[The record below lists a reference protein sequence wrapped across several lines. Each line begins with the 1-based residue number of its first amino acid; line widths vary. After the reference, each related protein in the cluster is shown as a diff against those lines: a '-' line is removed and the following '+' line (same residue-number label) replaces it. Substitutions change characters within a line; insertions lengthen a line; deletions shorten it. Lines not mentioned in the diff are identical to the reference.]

1 VKEDL
6 EKLANKLAIRQMKK
20 VFGFLFVLL
29 VSIGAHG
36 QIKVGS
42 ETVRYDV
49 PKEYEIGGIT
59 VSGSENFDTQAIV
72 LFSGLVIGKRINIP
86 GDEITRAIKNLW
98 KQRLFS
104 DIQVKIAETRGDV
117 VFLNIEVTERQRLSR
132 FKFEGTSKGEADDL
146 REKIKLIRGTVVNEN
161 LKTNTTNICRNH
173 FIDKGFLRTKVEII
187 EKEDTLVPNSVL
199 LIINVNKGK
208 KVKIQ
213 EIVFE
218 GVNEFKEGKLRKA
231 MKDTKQKGITRIFSS
246 SKFIRSSYAKD
257 KKAIISKYNTRGY
270 RNARILN
277 DSVYDIDA
285 KHIGIYLSIA
295 EGNQFYFRNITWVG
309 NTKYSSE
316 ELGRVLDISK
326 GEVYDQSKLESR
338 LYMNPNGGDVSS
350 LYLDDGYLAF
360 TPNAVE
366 VLVQNDSID
375 VEIRLYE
382 GRQYRINK
390 VKVTGNT
397 KTNDHVVLRE
407 IRTRP
412 GDLFSRSDIIRTQ
425 RELAQ
430 LGYFDPEQFDVN
442 PVQNDREGTVDLE
455 YGVVEKPSDQIELSG
470 GWGAGRIVGTLGVSF
485 TNFSLRNLFNTKA
498 WRPLPAGDGQRLSAR
513 VQSNGIF
520 FQAYNAS
527 FTEPWLGGRKPT
539 SLTVSLQHSVQ
550 TNGVGK
556 RADNAASRQALLITG
571 ATVGIGKRLQWPDD
585 YFQIFQAINYQYY
598 TINNFGGVFA
608 FADGYSNNLNYTVAI
623 SRNSIDNP
631 LYPRSGS
638 NLALTL
644 RITPPFSAF
653 SNIDYETASDQE
665 KYLLVEYHKWKF
677 TTEWFTELAPKLVL
691 RAKAGWGF
699 LGYYNSGIGPSP
711 FERFYLGGSA
721 LSGFQL
727 DGREIIA
734 LRGYTDNSLSSPQGN
749 NVITKYT
756 LELRYP
762 ISLNPSATIY
772 ALGFAEAGNSWI
784 NFEDYNPMVLKRS
797 VGFGLRIFLPMFGL
811 MGIDYGFGLD
821 PYDPGHAGFGTN
833 QFNPTTGAFK
843 PRGQFHFTIGMD
855 LGEL

>member
-1 VKEDL
+1 
-6 EKLANKLAIRQMKK
+6 MKK
-20 VFGFLFVLL
+20 SLFLLCLL
-29 VSIGAHG
+29 LAGTVAQS
-36 QIKVGS
+36 QIKVGAG
-42 ETVRYDV
+42 TVGYAV

-59 VSGSENFDTQAIV
+59 VSGSQNFDTQAVI
-72 LFSGLVIGKRINIP
+72 LFSGLSIGKRINVP

-104 DIQVKIAETRGDV
+104 DIKIYAAEIRGNLI
-117 VFLNIEVTERQRLSR
+117 FINIEVTERQRLSR
-132 FKFEGTSKGEADDL
+132 FKFEGVSKSEADDL

-199 LIINVNKGK
+199 LIINVEKGK
-208 KVKIQ
+208 KVKIAT
-213 EIVFE
+213 IDFE
-218 GVNEFKEGKLRKA
+218 GVSAVKESKLRKS
-231 MKDTKQKGITRIFSS
+231 MKDTKQRGIMRIFSA
-246 SKFIRSSYAKD
+246 SKFIRSSYATD
-257 KKAIISKYNTRGY
+257 KKSLLAVYNTKGY
-270 RNARILN
+270 RNARILR
-277 DSVYDIDA
+277 DSVYDIDH
-285 KHIGIYLSIA
+285 KNIGISIA
-295 EGNQFYFRNITWVG
+295 IEEGRQFYFRNIAWVG

-316 ELGRVLDISK
+316 ELSRVLDISK
-326 GEVYDQSKLESR
+326 GEIYDQSKIESR

-350 LYLDDGYLAF
+350 LYLDEGYLAF
-360 TPNAVE
+360 TPNLVE

-375 VEIRLYE
+375 IEIRLYE
-382 GRQYRINK
+382 GRQYRINN
-390 VKVTGNT
+390 VFVTGNT
-397 KTNDHVVLRE
+397 KTNDHVVIRE

-425 RELAQ
+425 RELSQ
-430 LGYFDPEQFDVN
+430 LGYFDPEQFNVN

-455 YGVVEKPSDQIELSG
+455 YSVVEKPSDQIELSG
-470 GWGAGRIVGTLGVSF
+470 GWGGGRIVGTLGVSF
-485 TNFSLRNLFNTKA
+485 TNFSMRNLFNTKA

-539 SLTVSLQHSVQ
+539 SFTVSIQHSVQ
-550 TNGVGK
+550 TNGVNKKDDIG
-556 RADNAASRQALLITG
+556 NRQSLLTTG
-571 ATVGIGKRLQWPDD
+571 ATVGIGKRLKWPDD
-585 YFQIFQAINYQYY
+585 YFQLFQALNYQYY

-608 FADGYSNNLNYTVAI
+608 FANGYSNNFNYTVAL

-638 NLALTL
+638 NIALTL
-644 RITPPFSAF
+644 RITPPYSSF
-653 SNIDYETASDQE
+653 IKKDYANVPDQE
-665 KYLLVEYHKWKF
+665 KYLLIEYHKWKF

-699 LGYYNSGIGPSP
+699 LGNYNAAIGTSP

-734 LRGYTDNSLSSPQGN
+734 LRGYTDNSLSNSQGN
-749 NVITKYT
+749 STITKYT
-756 LELRYP
+756 LEMRYP

-772 ALGFAEAGNSWI
+772 ALGFAEAGNTWQTI
-784 NFEDYNPMVLKRS
+784 ENYNPLVLKRS

-821 PYDPGHAGFGTN
+821 PYDPGQAGFGTN
-833 QFNPTTGAFK
+833 QFNPVTGAFK